1 MGNYE
6 NQRTQLALDLINS
19 YDPYLAEPETLRTLA
34 DLQVFLAQHGLQ
46 LTQPLKQHDLYT
58 IRDLRTRLW
67 QVFETRQSGSVAEL
81 LNALLVDTSAKPVV
95 TEAFDVTWCV
105 ADEQP
110 LLARLS
116 VEAAL
121 GLAAVFQT
129 SGPERV
135 KACAATP
142 CREVFVDTSR
152 NRSRR
157 FCGDRCANRY
167 HVAAFREKRSPPY
180 KYR

>member
-1 MGNYE
+1 MGNYTD
-6 NQRTQLALDLINS
+6 RRIQLALDLVNS
-19 YDPYLAEPETLRTLA
+19 YDPYLAEPETLRSLD
-34 DLQVFLAQHGLQ
+34 DLQTFLEQHEVQ
-46 LTQPLKQHDLYT
+46 VTQPLQEHNLAA
-58 IRDLRTRLW
+58 IHDLRTMLW
-67 QVFETRQSGSVAEL
+67 QAFESRRSVKVAEL

-95 TEAFDVTWCV
+95 TETFDVAWHV

-110 LLARLS
+110 LLVRLG

-121 GLAAVFQT
+121 GLATVFQT
-129 SGPERV
+129 FGPERV

-142 CREVFVDTSR
+142 CQEVFVDTSR

-167 HVAAFREKRSPPY
+167 HVATFREKR
-180 KYR
+180 

>member
-1 MGNYE
+1 MKDYID
-6 NQRTQLALDLINS
+6 RSTPLALDLINS
-19 YDPYLAEPETLRTLA
+19 YDPYLAEPETLCTLA
-34 DLQVFLAQHGLQ
+34 DLRTF
-46 LTQPLKQHDLYT
+46 LTQHEVQIVQPLHEHDLT
-58 IRDLRTRLW
+58 SVHDLRTRLRH
-67 QVFETRQSGSVAEL
+67 VFENRQSGKVVEL
-81 LNALLVDTSAKPVV
+81 LNAFLVDTSAKPIV
-95 TEAFDVTWCV
+95 TETFDVTWKV

-121 GLAAVFQT
+121 GLTAVFQT
-129 SGPERV
+129 FGPERV

-142 CREVFVDTSR
+142 CQEVFVDTSR

-167 HVAAFREKRSPPY
+167 HVATYREKQSIS
-180 KYR
+180 